1 MAEVQV
7 TRWRDVPSLV
17 TARDGDEVVKVS
29 LSARFQE
36 AIDEAAM
43 RLDAADSDAY
53 LEGWIRGPW
62 EDVAGS
68 AAQAA
73 EAVSAALEA
82 TWTAEAITAFLD
94 SCGPATSGDDA

>member
-17 TARDGDEVVKVS
+17 TARDGDDVVKVS
-29 LSARFQE
+29 LPARFQE

-43 RLDAADSDAY
+43 RLDAADANAY
-53 LEGWIRGPW
+53 MEGWIRGPW
-62 EDVAGS
+62 EDMAGS

-73 EAVSAALEA
+73 EAASAALEA
-82 TWTAEAITAFLD
+82 SWTAEAITAFLD
-94 SCGPATSGDDA
+94 TCGPATSGDDA

>member
-43 RLDAADSDAY
+43 RLDAAESDAY